1 MTLFLLRRGIIW
13 SRVTCADM
21 AAPKGDAQPSLSGII
36 SNFHPISSR
45 IYQSGQK
52 IHTES
57 SRYWT
62 LRYLFWGGG
71 ACTRYCKHEKTE
83 DEEMLDCFYCS
94 LELDVICFRRWQ
106 VIRWSQLSTF
116 FHSGLRVCSFTCTC
130 NWTSWLAINRDTQ
143 GTNAG
148 IKLNSLPVLC
158 IRHTTL
164 LSWCTFFLIFHI
176 LSQS

>member
-52 IHTES
+52 STQNLRDIELS
-57 SRYWT
+57 GNFFGGGGRCIRYW
-62 LRYLFWGGG
+62 
-71 ACTRYCKHEKTE
+71 KHEKTE
-83 DEEMLDCFYCS
+83 VEEMLDCFYCS
-94 LELDVICFRRWQ
+94 SLELDVICFGRWH
-106 VIRWSQLSTF
+106 VIRWSQFSTF
-116 FHSGLRVCSFTCTC
+116 FHSGLRLCSFTCTC
-130 NWTSWLAINRDTQ
+130 NWTSWLAINKDTQ

-158 IRHTTL
+158 IRHDFDYPL
-164 LSWCTFFLIFHI
+164 VLVYIFF
-176 LSQS
+176 